1 MEKTS
6 NLILMNGRK
15 HLFRIS
21 GFILIAVLVPAKA
34 IAQNFMLLRSEENY
48 SHLSDSSRNFYNRL
62 KYSHISASRALS
74 SSFGGEIRYDLAL
87 KVDEN
92 WLANQGFNHSFLQ
105 RYSLHAGVQSD
116 DTLRF
121 FVQINSSLESG
132 SRYAV
137 PTSDEDKLNVQN
149 FFLDYNFSSRPGSQL
164 LLRVGRQELN
174 YGSGRLVSVRDGN
187 NSRQYFTGLKLSY
200 IKPHL
205 RVDAFILA
213 TSRIKPGLFDNETK
227 IQGNFWGAYSELSFV
242 DTGNFDIYYL
252 GIMREQARF
261 EAGAGR
267 ELRHTVAVRYWKDD
281 ESFKYNLETAY
292 QFGKFSQG
300 NIRAWTMA
308 IELGYTFSQVL
319 FKPSFALRN
328 DYVSGDH
335 NISDNELNSFNPL
348 YPKGG
353 YFGFNPLIGPSNL
366 IDIHPYATLH
376 LTDKL
381 SFQFDLIYNW
391 R

>member
-1 MEKTS
+1 
-6 NLILMNGRK
+6 
-15 HLFRIS
+15 
-21 GFILIAVLVPAKA
+21 
-34 IAQNFMLLRSEENY
+34 
-48 SHLSDSSRNFYNRL
+48 
-62 KYSHISASRALS
+62 
-74 SSFGGEIRYDLAL
+74 
-87 KVDEN
+87 
-92 WLANQGFNHSFLQ
+92 
-105 RYSLHAGVQSD
+105 
-116 DTLRF
+116 
-121 FVQINSSLESG
+121 
-132 SRYAV
+132 
-137 PTSDEDKLNVQN
+137 
-149 FFLDYNFSSRPGSQL
+149 

-200 IKPHL
+200 IKPQL

-213 TSRIKPGLFDNETK
+213 TSRIKPGLFDNVTK

-391 R
+391 RYSVQDGLFGPSGSFNFGGSNSSVRYIGTTYLLSLDYQLNKYFSFGTGYQYFRSGPFIQDIISNAADSKFFNTQLSFKF